1 MQESEQRLLMLID
14 DEPAQC
20 RLISALASREGWR
33 TIIARDSES
42 AIATLGTRQGMQL
55 GAIILDQWVPGDDAC
70 TLIAELK
77 ARRPALPILMLT
89 TSSSPL
95 LAVEAMRAG
104 ATDYLIKP
112 VAPERLLQALR
123 SATSRET
130 SASELQPLTEKI
142 GATLDFDSMI
152 GASPAFRAAL
162 AVAAKAA
169 RTHGTVL
176 IEGESGTGKEMLV
189 RAMHAASPRAK
200 APLRIV
206 NAGGTSASQLES
218 ALFGHE
224 KGAFP
229 GAFERNIGMFQHADG
244 GTLVID
250 EVDRLPASVQER
262 LVRFLTRGDIQ
273 PVGARHSFRVD
284 VRLIVCANAGLR
296 DLVHIGDFDADLHAL
311 LTQTQVQLPSLRER
325 PADIPALARHFLA
338 RIGEQPG
345 LRPLG
350 ITDGALALLAAY
362 DWPGNVRQLQA
373 TLFRG
378 RRVLRRRG
386 ADRAG
391 FPEPFEH
398 DRRRKPPRAQRYGR
412 SRHHSVRGRRKPAP
426 AGRHRSGRHPPG
438 HRPLS
443 RPHDRG
449 RQKAR
454 HRALDA
460 LPQAVRARD
469 RQRGLT
475 SGQLA
480 EIRQRRVAQPA
491 PDMQGLNRLGH
502 IVNADHLASGV
513 HRLQRQHNR
522 TSHALVRRRLVG

>member
-1 MQESEQRLLMLID
+1 MQEPEQRLLMLID

-70 TLIAELK
+70 ALIAELK

-89 TSSSPL
+89 TSASPL

-123 SATSRET
+123 SATTREVD
-130 SASELQPLTEKI
+130 ACELQPLTEKI

-152 GASPAFRAAL
+152 GATPAFRAAL
-162 AVAAKAA
+162 AVSAKAA

-189 RAMHAASPRAK
+189 RAMHAASPRSKTA
-200 APLRIV
+200 LRTV
-206 NAGGTSASQLES
+206 NIGSIPANQIES
-218 ALFGHE
+218 VLFGHE

-229 GAFERNIGMFQHADG
+229 GAFERHIGVLQHADG

-250 EVDRLPASVQER
+250 EVDRLPETMQER
-262 LVRFLTRGDIQ
+262 LVRFLERGDVQ
-273 PVGARHSFRVD
+273 PIGARHSFRVD
-284 VRLIVCANAGLR
+284 VRLIACANSGLR
-296 DLVHIGDFDADLHAL
+296 DLVETGDFSAELHGL
-311 LTQTQVQLPSLRER
+311 LTQTQVFLPALRQR
-325 PADIPALARHFLA
+325 SGDIPALARHFLT

-345 LRPLG
+345 LRALG

-373 TLFRG
+373 TLFRAAVFCEGEALTAQDFPNLSNLIGESSRRAPSVTDGAGVTLFAPDGNLRPLEEIEADVIRLAIGHYRG
-378 RRVLRRRG
+378 RMTEVARRLG
-386 ADRAG
+386 I
-391 FPEPFEH
+391 
-398 DRRRKPPRAQRYGR
+398 GR
-412 SRHHSVRGRRKPAP
+412 STLYRK
-426 AGRHRSGRHPPG
+426 
-438 HRPLS
+438 LS
-443 RPHDRG
+443 
-449 RQKAR
+449 
-454 HRALDA
+454 
-460 LPQAVRARD
+460 
-469 RQRGLT
+469 
-475 SGQLA
+475 
-480 EIRQRRVAQPA
+480 E
-491 PDMQGLNRLGH
+491 LG
-502 IVNADHLASGV
+502 IDNAA
-513 HRLQRQHNR
+513 
-522 TSHALVRRRLVG
+522 